1 MNIDQYLQD
10 LENDP
15 SAQKFNFSCI
25 NTKTG
30 ISNYLKFKQTKTEM
44 PFNDS
49 LQDDILR
56 VKTGKEPSFPCEN
69 FIIYKKKAIQK
80 HYHSEYLYTLQSV
93 CVLLGDLNVSEV
105 HGIVDKLERYLIHT

>member
-1 MNIDQYLQD
+1 MDQYLQD

-15 SAQKFNFSCI
+15 SAQKLSFSYS
-25 NTKTG
+25 NSKHA
-30 ISNYLKFKQTKTEM
+30 ISQYIRFKNLSLSRPLHENIEEEISRLK
-44 PFNDS
+44 
-49 LQDDILR
+49 L
-56 VKTGKEPSFPCEN
+56 GKEPSFPCES

-80 HYHSEYLYTLQSV
+80 HYHTEYLHTLQSI